1 MAIKVLIVDDSI
13 LVQKLLEDIL
23 ESQPDIKVIGKA
35 SNPYEAR
42 DIIAIKKPDIITL
55 DIDMP
60 KMNGLTFL
68 KNLKKYYPV
77 PTLIIS
83 SLIRKGNEIE
93 LRALELGA
101 YDVVEKPQISS
112 SEDLKKSANE
122 ILEKIHAGIYVKKNN
137 KFKFIDIDKRKDTV
151 DLKKSEK
158 VVIIGASTGGPESVY
173 RVLKNLP
180 EDYYGV
186 VVVMHMPA
194 GFTESYATRLNIS
207 CNMYIKEG
215 EDKEKILRG
224 KVIIAPG
231 NRQLYIKKN
240 EDDEYYISIK
250 DDKPYNHYRPSV
262 DLALYSAAKYAKE
275 NTIGVIM
282 TGMGKDGANGMEMVY
297 KTGGYTIAQDEKTSV
312 VFGMPKAA
320 IEKKCVNDVL
330 DPEEIAEKLKSL
342 MKDRGEA
349 Q

>member
-1 MAIKVLIVDDSI
+1 VLIVDDSI
-13 LVQKLLEDIL
+13 LVQKILGDIL
-23 ESQPDIKVIGKA
+23 ESQTDIKVIGKA

-42 DIIAIKKPDIITL
+42 EIILKHKPDVITL

-68 KNLKKYYPV
+68 KNLKKHNPI

-83 SLIRKGNEIE
+83 SLIRKGNEME

-101 YDVVEKPQISS
+101 YDIVQKPEISS
-112 SEDLKKSANE
+112 QEEFKKSANE
-122 ILEKIHAGIYVKKNN
+122 IIEKVRAGIYTKPTN
-137 KFKFIDIDKRKDTV
+137 KFQFTNIKSKEERKTH
-151 DLKKSEK
+151 KKSEK

-186 VVVMHMPA
+186 VVVMHMPE

-207 CNMYIKEG
+207 CNMRVKEG
-215 EDKEKILRG
+215 EDGEKILRG

-231 NRQLYIKKN
+231 NKQLYIKKN
-240 EDDEYYISIK
+240 KNDEYYVVIT

-262 DLALYSAAKYAKE
+262 DLAFYSAAKYVKDNA
-275 NTIGVIM
+275 IGVIM
-282 TGMGKDGANGMEMVY
+282 TGMGKDGANGMEMIY
-297 KTGGYTIAQDEKTSV
+297 KEGAYTIAQDEKTSV
-312 VFGMPKAA
+312 VFGMPKSA
-320 IEKKCVNDVL
+320 IEKKCVREILNPD
-330 DPEEIAEKLKSL
+330 EIAEKLKSL
-342 MKDRGEA
+342 MSNRGEEK
-349 Q
+349 